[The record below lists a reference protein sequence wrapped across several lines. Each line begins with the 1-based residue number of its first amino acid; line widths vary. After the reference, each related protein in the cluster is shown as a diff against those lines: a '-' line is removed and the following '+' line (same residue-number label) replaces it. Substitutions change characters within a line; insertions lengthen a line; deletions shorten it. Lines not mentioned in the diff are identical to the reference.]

1 MALQRLDKLISAAT
15 TLSRKDVKALVKT
28 GRITVDGKRVS
39 SADEKYDHLAAEIRV
54 DGKIISYKKNHYFM
68 LNKPAG
74 FLSATEDSRD
84 RTVLDLLEE
93 NDRAFDLFPA
103 GRLDKDSEGLLILT
117 DDGEYCHNIISPKKH
132 VYKTYYVEVEAPLEK
147 TDCDAFEKGIVLGD
161 GMVCL
166 PGKLEITG
174 EKTGLVTIREGKF
187 HQVKRML
194 GSLGKKVT
202 YLKRLSIGNLE
213 LDPSLA
219 KGEYREMTETE
230 VQKVF
235 E

>member
-54 DGKIISYKKNHYFM
+54 DGEIISYKKNHYFM

-132 VYKTYYVEVEAPLEK
+132 VYKTYYVEVEAPLEE

-166 PGKLEITG
+166 PGKLEIPG

-202 YLKRLSIGNLE
+202 YLKRLSIGGLV
-213 LDPSLA
+213 LDGSLA

>member
-1 MALQRLDKLISAAT
+1 
-15 TLSRKDVKALVKT
+15 
-28 GRITVDGKRVS
+28 
-39 SADEKYDHLAAEIRV
+39 
-54 DGKIISYKKNHYFM
+54 
-68 LNKPAG
+68 
-74 FLSATEDSRD
+74 
-84 RTVLDLLEE
+84 
-93 NDRAFDLFPA
+93 
-103 GRLDKDSEGLLILT
+103 
-117 DDGEYCHNIISPKKH
+117 
-132 VYKTYYVEVEAPLEK
+132 
-147 TDCDAFEKGIVLGD
+147 
-161 GMVCL
+161 MVCL

>member
-39 SADEKYDHLAAEIRV
+39 SADEKYDHLAVEIRV

>member
-202 YLKRLSIGNLE
+202 YLKRLSIGGLV
-213 LDPSLA
+213 LDGSLA

>member
-74 FLSATEDSRD
+74 FLSATEDGRD
-84 RTVLDLLEE
+84 RTVLDLLKE

-117 DDGEYCHNIISPKKH
+117 DDGEYCHNIISPKKY
-132 VYKTYYVEVEAPLEK
+132 VYKTYYVEVEAPLEES
-147 TDCDAFEKGIVLGD
+147 DCNAFEKGIVLGD

-174 EKTGLVTIREGKF
+174 EKTGLVTIREGKY

-194 GSLGKKVT
+194 GSLGKKVN
-202 YLKRLSIGNLE
+202 YLKRLSIGGLV
-213 LDPSLA
+213 LDNSLA

>member
-39 SADEKYDHLAAEIRV
+39 YADEKYDHLAAEIRV

-132 VYKTYYVEVEAPLEK
+132 VYKTYYVEVEAPLEE

-202 YLKRLSIGNLE
+202 YLKRLSIGGLV
-213 LDPSLA
+213 LDGSLA

>member
-39 SADEKYDHLAAEIRV
+39 YADEKYDHLAAEIRV

-132 VYKTYYVEVEAPLEK
+132 VYKTYYVEVEAPLEE

-166 PGKLEITG
+166 
-174 EKTGLVTIREGKF
+174 GLVTIREGKF

-202 YLKRLSIGNLE
+202 YLKRLSIGGLV
-213 LDPSLA
+213 LDGSLA